1 MPNAPA
7 PGSPEWWLARLEA
20 RLDARRP
27 ALQRYEDYYSGR
39 QRLAFSTSKF
49 RETFGGLFRGFAD
62 NWCDLVVDV
71 AVERLNVQ
79 GFRFG
84 DTREAD
90 DKAWNIWQANYLDAD
105 ATILHTETGKN
116 GEAAVIVQPGDPYP
130 QITIEHPSQVIVE
143 YAPGSRHQRAAA
155 LKKWLDSDGYERAT
169 VYLPEAIYRYRS
181 QKPVD
186 AGIPGSTIYSTS
198 DQKWAQLQRDGVVPN
213 PLGVVPVVPF
223 QNNPTLLGGGQSDI
237 AKVIPIQDA
246 VNKIWTDLIVASE
259 YQGFRQRW
267 ATGIEIPTDPETGQP
282 LTEGFLSSVSRMWTV
297 ADEGAQF
304 GEFGQIDLSPYVK
317 AIEMAIQH
325 IAAQTRTP
333 PHYLLGQSGAFPSG
347 ESLKATET
355 GLTAKVRRKMT
366 LFGESWEE
374 AMRLA
379 FRLMGDEA
387 KGNELN
393 AETVWQDPE
402 SKSEAEITDA
412 ALKQRALGVPFEMV
426 WETLGYSQEE
436 IKRMVQL
443 AHLPEVPPPGATV
456 ANAVGPTNANT
467 NGTSGS

>member
-1 MPNAPA
+1 
-7 PGSPEWWLARLEA
+7 
-20 RLDARRP
+20 
-27 ALQRYEDYYSGR
+27 
-39 QRLAFSTSKF
+39 
-49 RETFGGLFRGFAD
+49 
-62 NWCDLVVDV
+62 
-71 AVERLNVQ
+71 
-79 GFRFG
+79 
-84 DTREAD
+84 
-90 DKAWNIWQANYLDAD
+90 
-105 ATILHTETGKN
+105 
-116 GEAAVIVQPGDPYP
+116 
-130 QITIEHPSQVIVE
+130 
-143 YAPGSRHQRAAA
+143 
-155 LKKWLDSDGYERAT
+155 
-169 VYLPEAIYRYRS
+169 
-181 QKPVD
+181 
-186 AGIPGSTIYSTS
+186 
-198 DQKWAQLQRDGVVPN
+198 
-213 PLGVVPVVPF
+213 VPF
-223 QNNPTLLGGGQSDI
+223 QNNPTLLSGGQSDI
-237 AKVIPIQDA
+237 AKVIPVQDA
-246 VNKIWTDLIVASE
+246 VNKLWTDLIVASE

-282 LTEGFLSSVSRMWTV
+282 LTETFLSSVSRMWTV
-297 ADEGAQF
+297 ADEGAKF

-436 IKRMVQL
+436 IKRMVDLPCAGRPTAERRAVSRGMCDPHYRRVLRDGHAGYRGQRLHRPTDCSVDGCHREHEARGLCGGHYARPL
-443 AHLPEVPPPGATV
+443 ATFGRTFR
-456 ANAVGPTNANT
+456 
-467 NGTSGS
+467 